1 MGQCRTAA
9 PTAAR
14 RQRLSPTPPE
24 DALDRKQFV
33 SGYGEFYNPAN
44 SASLDEEAGPMSS
57 TTDNMMPA
65 PASPNHRPG
74 QTPLLQRIQLAVLIP
89 CHNEAATISKV
100 VTDFRRALPGA
111 RIVVYDNNSTDS
123 TATHARQAGAAVFHE
138 TAQGKGNVVRR
149 MFRDVDADF
158 YILVDGDDTY
168 DAGIAPQM
176 ITEAAENKIDFV
188 NCVRTGTES
197 QSYRFGHRFGNKLL
211 TGIVQ
216 GIFGAGIPDML
227 SGYKVL
233 SRRFVKSFP
242 VLSNGFDFE
251 TEMAVHALEL
261 SLPVMH
267 VSGIYRG
274 RPQNSVS
281 KLNTCRDGLRILW
294 FILVLI
300 KHERPLPLFGA
311 IAGLLV
317 FCSLFLGIPVI
328 LSYLSTGLVPRLPTA
343 VLATG
348 LAILA
353 ALSGTTGLILDTVTR
368 GRREA
373 RLLAYLRYPATEP

>member
-1 MGQCRTAA
+1 M
-9 PTAAR
+9 
-14 RQRLSPTPPE
+14 
-24 DALDRKQFV
+24 
-33 SGYGEFYNPAN
+33 
-44 SASLDEEAGPMSS
+44 
-57 TTDNMMPA
+57 
-65 PASPNHRPG
+65 
-74 QTPLLQRIQLAVLIP
+74 
-89 CHNEAATISKV
+89 
-100 VTDFRRALPGA
+100 
-111 RIVVYDNNSTDS
+111 
-123 TATHARQAGAAVFHE
+123 
-138 TAQGKGNVVRR
+138 
-149 MFRDVDADF
+149 
-158 YILVDGDDTY
+158 
-168 DAGIAPQM
+168 
-176 ITEAAENKIDFV
+176 
-188 NCVRTGTES
+188 
-197 QSYRFGHRFGNKLL
+197 

-267 VSGIYRG
+267 VSGTYRG

-294 FILVLI
+294 LILVLI

-373 RLLAYLRYPATEP
+373 RLLAYLRYPAMEP